1 VVMLTIPTVL
11 GAIPFKIYTPVGVV
25 STQVPEAQARARNTA
40 QNRLRALRVPTNH
53 ANFTQ
58 SFGPNRHAYTI
69 NVRENIATVGIQPTR
84 GNAQQRVRHVI
95 DTRRDNGTWNNGRWT
110 AWRTGNRA
118 NNRINV
124 GVAQGQ
130 ERRLRIAVRDR
141 SGNVRTY
148 SVNLRRASNNT
159 FASGLFHNTGS
170 LAGAFNRNAGAHT
183 LNLPAGTGAVTV
195 GKNRA
200 QANAMMRFQVGNG
213 AWSGWQR
220 ANLRPQVSVAQGAT
234 VPVRFQIRGAW
245 SDVAAS
251 PLRTRQYTVNVTRAR
266 PVVAPPAQTPAPQPP
281 TPPANNI
288 VTTTGGWQHLPAN
301 PWMEFNLARSEFRI
315 TGTERW
321 DQAAELFRL
330 VNEHRAAHGL
340 EPFIHSPAL
349 SAVAMQR
356 AADLHVYSSPTH
368 NRPDGREFSSAADS
382 SVGWGPTGE
391 NTVFGI
397 NALGVHNSWRNSP
410 GHNARML
417 LRQSDSLAERGWRLY
432 VGIGIVETSSNSGF
446 ASLLTANSS
455 LDVNNNNFNCVAFP
469 SSNNRKTHE
478 SPWCRAYFL
487 SDVGTERINRW
498 GIQAQSLLWE
508 AGVRP

>member
-1 VVMLTIPTVL
+1 MTRRRITTAVLFVVMLTIPTVL

-266 PVVAPPAQTPAPQPP
+266 PVVAPPAQTPTPQPP

-349 SAVAMQR
+349 SAGAVQR
-356 AADLHVYSSPTH
+356 AGDNAVHFSHT
-368 NRPDGREFSSAADS
+368 RPNGHDS
-382 SVGWGPTGE
+382 TTLGIGGE
-391 NTVFGI
+391 NLVGGLQAATI
-397 NALGVHNSWRNSP
+397 LERWKNSP
-410 GHNARML
+410 GHNARL
-417 LRQSDSLAERGWRLY
+417 LQNNEVLTGRGAKAY
-432 VGIGIVETSSNSGF
+432 VGLAVFQTSAGGANAVLTTLYSFEDLSGGAVEIGTGSRSAVLTVPWDRNYFLNNGAANNFIEWTP
-446 ASLLTANSS
+446 ASL
-455 LDVNNNNFNCVAFP
+455 D
-469 SSNNRKTHE
+469 
-478 SPWCRAYFL
+478 
-487 SDVGTERINRW
+487 
-498 GIQAQSLLWE
+498 LLWA